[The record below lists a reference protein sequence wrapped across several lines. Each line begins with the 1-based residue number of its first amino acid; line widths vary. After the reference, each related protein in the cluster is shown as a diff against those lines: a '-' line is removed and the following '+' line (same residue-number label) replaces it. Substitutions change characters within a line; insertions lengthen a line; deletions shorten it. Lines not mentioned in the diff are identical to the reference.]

1 MPTKSPSPILIFVF
15 LFILICLFYNIHET
29 IFYAPTST
37 SSWRQADSASITI
50 NYYQNGMDFWN
61 QEYHLQGA
69 DAGRRLTECPILYYG
84 IAGLYHIFG
93 PQDWVFRGV
102 NFLILFFGLL
112 TLVKLTHQVFNDKV
126 LAVGLPLL
134 VFSSPLINFYGPN
147 FLPNTPAFGLT
158 LMAIYFIYQYFINNQ
173 LKNFYGSMLFFSIAG
188 LIKLTSLIPF
198 FLILAFYGLHLI
210 NLNLEKLKSGF
221 FHHKLKILP
230 GFLMVLIIVG
240 WWVLGTE
247 DSGTLEPI
255 WKVDAST
262 RIMTLDY
269 VLAESFPD
277 LFAPVAWIF
286 IGGMFLF
293 ILFSPKKIGYPFYL
307 ANILIFI
314 GVAIVFCGIFKPL
327 FSHTYYFVEFM
338 IFPLCVLFTF
348 IFYLKNKQ
356 PRIYEHKFFNP
367 IFILLILT
375 HVIYG
380 KVELNKKYD
389 INGREYQIYNKRQ
402 TDAQDIR
409 NFLYSHGVQ
418 PTDQV
423 ISAPDYSPNV
433 TLYLMNLKGWS
444 EFSSPYAP
452 ISPETIE
459 AYGYC
464 CAKYLII
471 HEKKYLDREDLQPFF
486 KYPVANYEDFL
497 FVFDLSFLKDE
508 KF

>member
-1 MPTKSPSPILIFVF
+1 MPTKSLSPILTFVPLF
-15 LFILICLFYNIHET
+15 LLICVFYNIHET

-50 NYYQNGMDFWN
+50 NYYQNGMDFWK

-112 TLVKLTHQVFNDKV
+112 ALAKMTHQIFDKKV
-126 LAVGLPLL
+126 LTIGLPLL

-147 FLPNTPAFGLT
+147 FLPNAPAFGLT
-158 LMAIYFIYQYFINNQ
+158 LIGIYFFYQYFI
-173 LKNFYGSMLFFSIAG
+173 KNKIKYFYGSMLFFTIAG

-198 FLILAFYGLHLI
+198 FLILAFYGLSILNIKSI
-210 NLNLEKLKSGF
+210 NFKPIF
-221 FHHKLKILP
+221 FQQKLKILP
-230 GFLMVLIIVG
+230 GFLFVLSLVG

-247 DSGTLEPI
+247 DAGTLEPI
-255 WKVDAST
+255 WKVDTAT
-262 RIMTLDY
+262 RAMTLDY

-286 IGGMFLF
+286 IGGMFFF
-293 ILFSPKKIGYPFYL
+293 ILFSPKKIGYPFYI

-314 GVAIVFCGIFKPL
+314 GVTIVFCGIFKPL

-338 IFPLCVLFTF
+338 VFPLFVLFTF
-348 IFYLKNKQ
+348 IFYLKNK
-356 PRIYEHKFFNP
+356 RSDIFEHRLFNP
-367 IFILLILT
+367 IFIALLIA
-375 HVIYG
+375 HIIYG

-389 INGREYQIYNKRQ
+389 INGREYQMYNKRQ

-409 NFLYSHGVQ
+409 KFLYSQGVQ
-418 PTDQV
+418 PTDRV

-471 HEKKYLDREDLQPFF
+471 HDKEYLKREDLQPFF

-497 FVFDLSFLKDE
+497 FIFDLSYLKVD
-508 KF
+508 